1 MDLRDLRYFVVI
13 AECGSILA
21 ASEQLHI
28 AQPSL
33 SIRIKALEQ
42 ELGVV
47 LFERRPR
54 GVVLTNEGRE
64 LLTHARQI
72 LHAAETARESV
83 RLRAKTAVGTVNF
96 GVPTSLAAVL
106 CVPLIETSL
115 QDLPDVRLRIVESMS
130 GYIIDWLREGRL
142 DLGLV
147 FGVKS
152 ISGVQLEPLIEED
165 LYLAADSDA
174 TLAPLLDENGEVP
187 LHRLANLPMILP
199 TGHHGLRR
207 LFDETAQRHGVT
219 RVSRIEIDSLSQIQ
233 RLVQRG
239 FGVTVLSR
247 AALHDSPVDP
257 PLPSVRISSPAITRT
272 VALAYSESR
281 SLTKATREIAVRTRA
296 ILQDRATSSVWQAK
310 PLRAP

>member
-1 MDLRDLRYFVVI
+1 
-13 AECGSILA
+13 
-21 ASEQLHI
+21 
-28 AQPSL
+28 
-33 SIRIKALEQ
+33 
-42 ELGVV
+42 
-47 LFERRPR
+47 
-54 GVVLTNEGRE
+54 
-64 LLTHARQI
+64 
-72 LHAAETARESV
+72 
-83 RLRAKTAVGTVNF
+83 
-96 GVPTSLAAVL
+96 
-106 CVPLIETSL
+106 
-115 QDLPDVRLRIVESMS
+115 LPDVRLRIVESMS

-165 LYLAADSDA
+165 LYLAADSNE

-187 LHRLANLPMILP
+187 LHRLASLPMILP

-219 RVSRIEIDSLSQIQ
+219 RVSRIEIDSLTQIQ

-247 AALHDSPVDP
+247 AALYDSPVDP
-257 PLPSVRISSPAITRT
+257 PLASVRISSPAITRT

-296 ILQDRATSSVWQAK
+296 ILQERATSSVWQAK
-310 PLRAP
+310 PL

>member
-42 ELGVV
+42 ELGVE

-54 GVVLTNEGRE
+54 GVALTSEGRE

-83 RLRAKTAVGTVNF
+83 RLRARTAVGTVNF

-106 CVPLIETSL
+106 CVPLIETAL
-115 QDLPDVRLRIVESMS
+115 RELPDVRLRIVESMS

-165 LYLAADSDA
+165 LYLAADRDE
-174 TLAPLLDENGEVP
+174 TIAPLLDENGEVP
-187 LHRLANLPMILP
+187 LHRLASLPMILP

-207 LFDETAQRHGVT
+207 LFDETAHRHGVT
-219 RVSRIEIDSLSQIQ
+219 RVSRIEIELALPESS
-233 RLVQRG
+233 G
-239 FGVTVLSR
+239 WYS
-247 AALHDSPVDP
+247 AAS
-257 PLPSVRISSPAITRT
+257 A
-272 VALAYSESR
+272 
-281 SLTKATREIAVRTRA
+281 
-296 ILQDRATSSVWQAK
+296 
-310 PLRAP
+310 